1 MRDLQGRGLEP
12 QSKQSHDDHSRE
24 RKSGGAAAM
33 LGRLMQERVLY
44 MMIVNMPSEEEM
56 EEARRIMEQA
66 KAAERY

>member
-1 MRDLQGRGLEP
+1 
-12 QSKQSHDDHSRE
+12 
-24 RKSGGAAAM
+24 M